1 MAAFSRHSSNGTK
14 MTAETGTSKKG
25 QLTRL
30 ENIDLP
36 IHRPRRDSGWR
47 LKILHAGSIFQ
58 ERLTRALGP
67 RNTLGERIN
76 LV

>member
-14 MTAETGTSKKG
+14 MTADRDMKKG